1 MRGQG
6 LHPTSGAADWSERR
20 RKPAPGCPTAALCAL
35 CSLLSCPSVSY
46 SSDLPAT
53 SVIITFHNEARSTL
67 LRTVKRSA
75 PPHPSS
81 HWGCCPR
88 PRGSAGPWQGRTLRL
103 GIVARQHEDQW
114 ALGGGVVCPSEK
126 LGLVNQGQDPRSPN
140 VSEMHEHKVR
150 SPGHRQKHRGQEPME
165 ARVEVRPQA
174 DGCQPSGHL
183 RAIQREIPLCP
194 PQVGPVVKFYFLFT
208 LFL

>member
-1 MRGQG
+1 MS
-6 LHPTSGAADWSERR
+6 HS
-20 RKPAPGCPTAALCAL
+20 CPL
-35 CSLLSCPSVSY
+35 CPSVSY

-114 ALGGGVVCPSEK
+114 ALGGGG
-126 LGLVNQGQDPRSPN
+126 GLPFGEAG
-140 VSEMHEHKVR
+140 VSE
-150 SPGHRQKHRGQEPME
+150 
-165 ARVEVRPQA
+165 
-174 DGCQPSGHL
+174 SGS
-183 RAIQREIPLCP
+183 
-194 PQVGPVVKFYFLFT
+194 GPKKSKC
-208 LFL
+208 

>member
-1 MRGQG
+1 MGEEPLGLGSCPSLGFPSRDSRLGSLSGVGVGLRGQG

-114 ALGGGVVCPSEK
+114 ALGGGGGFA
-126 LGLVNQGQDPRSPN
+126 LRRSW
-140 VSEMHEHKVR
+140 
-150 SPGHRQKHRGQEPME
+150 G
-165 ARVEVRPQA
+165 
-174 DGCQPSGHL
+174 
-183 RAIQREIPLCP
+183 
-194 PQVGPVVKFYFLFT
+194 
-208 LFL
+208 